1 MLRWRLLNNISEKM
15 QEREENMKWL
25 RYLVQAGFVAFSAY
39 LGLRHQ
45 IVGGGPGGAGP
56 IDAFCPYGA
65 FEALPVLLLE
75 GSFVSKTA
83 VSNLW
88 ILGAL
93 VTGLILVGPVF
104 CGWICPLGSLG
115 EWLYGLRRRV
125 SKVKWEPS
133 ATLARQLTWG
143 RAVVFVLVLFMSWQ
157 TKSIWFE
164 NIDPYKAIFH
174 MNVENATTAA
184 IIGGFVLLSL
194 AVERAWCRWLCPLG
208 IFNSLVGKVSLFKI
222 RRNEGTC
229 IHCNACSRAC
239 PTRIPVAEVAIVDD
253 DRCVGC
259 QRCVEVC
266 PVKDTLQIK
275 APATLGHR
283 LIKPAVAGL
292 LAVFLFVGIVG
303 GAQVSGYWA
312 SNDLKGKLVSDIT
325 SIRDLKGWMKWS
337 EVVDRFK
344 VNEAAL
350 AQELKLPPGY
360 NRNATLKELGH
371 KNGFETKDVGKAID
385 KLMKK

>member
-1 MLRWRLLNNISEKM
+1 
-15 QEREENMKWL
+15 MKWL

-65 FEALPVLLLE
+65 FEALPTLLIE
-75 GSFVSKTA
+75 GSFVSKTG

-93 VTGLILVGPVF
+93 VAGVLLLGPVF

-115 EWLYGLRRRV
+115 EWLYGLRRRITTA
-125 SKVKWEPS
+125 KWEPA
-133 ATLARQLTWG
+133 ATVARYLTWG
-143 RAVVFVLVLFMSWQ
+143 RAAIFMLVLFMSWQ

-174 MNVENATTAA
+174 MNVESAVSAA
-184 IIGGFVLLSL
+184 IILGFVLMSF

-208 IFNSLVGKVSLFKI
+208 IFNSVVGKFSFFKI
-222 RRNEGTC
+222 RRNDTAC
-229 IHCNACSRAC
+229 IHCGACSRAC
-239 PTRIPVAEVAIVDD
+239 PTRIPVEKLMTVDD

-259 QRCVEVC
+259 HRCVDAC
-266 PVKDTLQIK
+266 PVKDALQIK
-275 APATLGHR
+275 APASLGGR
-283 LIKPAVAGL
+283 AVKPFLAGIIVVAL
-292 LAVFLFVGIVG
+292 FLGIVG
-303 GAQVSGYWA
+303 AAQVSGYWK
-312 SNDLKGKLVSDIT
+312 SNDLTGKTVAEIAST
-325 SIRDLKGWMKWS
+325 RDLKGWMKWN

-344 VNEAAL
+344 VDEAAL
-350 AQELKLPPGY
+350 AKELKLPTGY
-360 NRNATLKELGH
+360 DRKATLKELGH
-371 KNGFETKDVGKAID
+371 KNGFETKDVGSAID
-385 KLMKK
+385 KLKK